1 MSVTS
6 VGSAHPLRQ
15 TSFPPDESP
24 FAARSPS
31 VGFDND
37 NVSMV
42 SGSAVSVSAPA
53 KKKRGRKS
61 KADKAR
67 EAAEKEGTPSAVGG
81 RAMTA
86 ASGRSGAGRGA
97 TSAVGDDGADDEEED
112 DKDIKTK
119 MGVAQFERSREE
131 REEEKKLRFMLVQQ
145 MDKDQTERYEMWH
158 AAKLTESV
166 VKRIVNAAVSQ
177 SVPANVTKAMQS
189 VAKVFVGDI
198 IEESRR
204 VQSEWVDKSGEPQAE
219 EGVSF
224 PPWPYEEDE
233 HWDEPEDGRPR
244 ATHPKVKPKEPPKGA
259 LRPDH
264 VREAWRR
271 YKQGAEGG
279 NVGALGLWHLQQSS
293 GVERFGVKSRG
304 RRLFK

>member
-97 TSAVGDDGADDEEED
+97 ASAVGDDGADDEEED

-166 VKRIVNAAVSQ
+166 VKRVSTWKTTDLLRKSSLWEQTLIASTTDCQCCRVAVCTCQCHQSHAVSCQ
-177 SVPANVTKAMQS
+177 GLHRRHHRGITTGAVR
-189 VAKVFVGDI
+189 VG
-198 IEESRR
+198 
-204 VQSEWVDKSGEPQAE
+204 
-219 EGVSF
+219 
-224 PPWPYEEDE
+224 
-233 HWDEPEDGRPR
+233 
-244 ATHPKVKPKEPPKGA
+244 
-259 LRPDH
+259 
-264 VREAWRR
+264 
-271 YKQGAEGG
+271 
-279 NVGALGLWHLQQSS
+279 
-293 GVERFGVKSRG
+293 
-304 RRLFK
+304 

>member
-1 MSVTS
+1 MSITS

-42 SGSAVSVSAPA
+42 SGSAVSASAPA

-166 VKRIVNAAVSQ
+166 VKRVS
-177 SVPANVTKAMQS
+177 VWGP
-189 VAKVFVGDI
+189 
-198 IEESRR
+198 
-204 VQSEWVDKSGEPQAE
+204 
-219 EGVSF
+219 
-224 PPWPYEEDE
+224 
-233 HWDEPEDGRPR
+233 
-244 ATHPKVKPKEPPKGA
+244 THILPSMS
-259 LRPDH
+259 LRTH
-264 VREAWRR
+264 
-271 YKQGAEGG
+271 KC
-279 NVGALGLWHLQQSS
+279 
-293 GVERFGVKSRG
+293 
-304 RRLFK
+304 